1 MVKKV
6 LVRYDELGKPIELV
20 ELKEFHDPSVLK
32 QFKEQCD
39 SNKREYLGRLQE
51 KAQNEQLE
59 KQELENR
66 LNALQNEI
74 ASLKSVISHVLG
86 YVELTD
92 DQLAE
97 ILNIEIE
104 EPEESVEEQP
114 EGVE

>member
-32 QFKEQCD
+32 QFKENCD
-39 SNKREYLGRLQE
+39 FNKREYLGRLQE

-74 ASLKSVISHVLG
+74 ASLKSVISHILG
-86 YVELTD
+86 YEELAD
-92 DQLAE
+92 EQLYE
-97 ILNIEIE
+97 ILGIQPSEDA
-104 EPEESVEEQP
+104 PEEEP